1 MEKINIPFLD
11 LSLVN
16 RRFEKDFIAAQKRVL
31 SSDSL
36 ILGKAVTDFEKQF
49 ADYCGTRYCVGVGNG
64 FDALRLIF
72 ETYKHLGKLKPGDGV
87 LVAANAYV
95 ATVLAIKHAGLT
107 PVFAEANAQNFGFD
121 LSKLPQDVAVK
132 AVLPVHLY
140 GQINDW
146 DELTDY
152 VRQRN
157 LLVIEDAAQAHGA
170 VWRGQ
175 KAGNLGDAAAFSFYP
190 TKNLGALG
198 DGGAI
203 TTNDP
208 NLAETLYKLRNYGFY
223 PKDHCLLPGCNSRLD
238 TLQAVFLS
246 LKLKNLD
253 RDNHRRKKVAQRYL
267 SEIKNPS
274 VILPQ
279 IVDFEAHAFHLFV
292 VQVQQRDDFR
302 QSLLKHKIQTAVH
315 YPVPP
320 HRQPALEE
328 FHHLTFPVSEK
339 IHSQV
344 VSLPLH
350 PLLKE
355 DDISRIVDAVNSFG

>member
-1 MEKINIPFLD
+1 MIPFLNLND
-11 LSLVN
+11 LNKEYTDVFQSGFKHFLDKSFFVLGEELTH
-16 RRFEKDFIAAQKRVL
+16 FEAA
-31 SSDSL
+31 
-36 ILGKAVTDFEKQF
+36 F
-49 ADYCGTRYCVGVGNG
+49 AGYCGTRFCVGVGNG
-64 FDALRLIF
+64 FDALRLIL
-72 ETYKHLGKLKPGDGV
+72 EGYKQLGVLKPGDGV

-107 PVFAEANAQNFGFD
+107 PVFAEANAGNFGFD
-121 LSKLPQDVAVK
+121 ISKLPQDVTVK

-152 VRQRN
+152 ARQHN

-170 VWRGQ
+170 VWKGQ

-238 TLQAVFLS
+238 TLQALFLEQ
-246 LKLKNLD
+246 KLKNLD
-253 RDNHRRKKVAQRYL
+253 RDNQRRKKIAQRYL
-267 SEIKNPS
+267 SEIKNS
-274 VILPQ
+274 AVTLPKV
-279 IVDFEAHAFHLFV
+279 VDFEAHAFHLFV

-302 QSLLKHKIQTAVH
+302 RFLLKHQIQTAVH

-320 HRQPALEE
+320 HRQPALKD
-328 FHHLTFPVSEK
+328 FHHPAFPVSEK

-355 DDISRIVDAVNSFG
+355 DEISRIVVAVNAFG